1 MASSSLTDR
10 SEGNIFK
17 LGLGTLLPPNEPVE
31 CDDGPRGDS
40 RLMTP
45 NVGTSDA
52 LQLEKQN
59 LCQGQDKRLFF
70 SRLKHFNDFDPHF
83 HHHGFITAE
92 RY

>member
-45 NVGTSDA
+45 NVGTSTTA
-52 LQLEKQN
+52 RKTKSLSRARQKTV
-59 LCQGQDKRLFF
+59 FF
-70 SRLKHFNDFDPHF
+70 SLEAFQ
-83 HHHGFITAE
+83 
-92 RY
+92 